1 ISAPAG
7 ITATEKRAVTNA
19 AIEAG
24 AKNAYVVREPLLA
37 ALGAGI
43 TINSSY
49 GNMLIN
55 MGGGTSEVAVISLG
69 GIVCWSSLRT
79 AGNKFDLAIIDYVK
93 KKYSVSIGEQTAE
106 AAKIAIG
113 TAIPVKEKNEFRI
126 RGRDLISGLPKDL
139 TINSNEIAEA
149 LNPLLVDIAASVQ
162 GVFNETPPELVA
174 DIMEKG
180 VILSGG
186 SAGLGNIDEFFKRL
200 LGVPAY
206 VAEDA
211 ILCVAKGSG
220 IILEHLDI
228 YKRTLLQKAK

>member
-1 ISAPAG
+1 MKS
-7 ITATEKRAVTNA
+7 
-19 AIEAG
+19 
-24 AKNAYVVREPLLA
+24 
-37 ALGAGI
+37 
-43 TINSSY
+43 
-49 GNMLIN
+49 
-55 MGGGTSEVAVISLG
+55 
-69 GIVCWSSLRT
+69 T